1 MANVVCSS
9 YPRVR
14 ETATAEVIIDI
25 RLYDDLASSVALWY
39 CRGKIKNR
47 FCFSF
52 IFKNPRL
59 KLWAQTDTVSWI
71 AQSAKKKRPH
81 RRILPPDRTRR
92 DTCREKSIATREL
105 CHQLSSILVKYEYN
119 GNSKLRFETA

>member
-71 AQSAKKKRPH
+71 AQSAKKKDLIGEYFL
-81 RRILPPDRTRR
+81 RIER
-92 DTCREKSIATREL
+92 DATHVEKN
-105 CHQLSSILVKYEYN
+105 QLQHVN
-119 GNSKLRFETA
+119 CVTN